1 MHITV
6 VTVAVVD
13 VILDIEY
20 PRAGSIRLGAHDH
33 VLVDL
38 RDGMR

>member
-1 MHITV
+1 LGV
-6 VTVAVVD
+6 N

-20 PRAGSIRLGAHDH
+20 PRAGSFRLGAYGH

-38 RDGMR
+38 RDSMR